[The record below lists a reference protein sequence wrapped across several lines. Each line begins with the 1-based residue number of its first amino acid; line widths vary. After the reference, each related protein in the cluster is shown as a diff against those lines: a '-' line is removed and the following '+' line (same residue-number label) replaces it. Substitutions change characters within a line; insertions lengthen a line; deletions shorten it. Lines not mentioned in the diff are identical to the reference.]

1 MFRMISVTS
10 SFTPGIVENSC
21 WMPSIWML
29 VTAAP
34 CRGGQHAA
42 QSIAKRMAVATLRRL
57 YRKPAIELIL
67 AAAAF
72 DTGILNIYHHSFSS
86 SSC

>member
-1 MFRMISVTS
+1 
-10 SFTPGIVENSC
+10 
-21 WMPSIWML
+21 ML
-29 VTAAP
+29 NAFDLDAGN
-34 CRGGQHAA
+34 GGSLQGAEQHAA
-42 QSIAKRMAVATLRRL
+42 QSIAKRMAVATLKRL